1 MAIRI
6 KLTLSRLILGAGIVY
21 LGLQIPEEGLFNFAA
36 WIGRHGWIP
45 NFTVTAWIL
54 ALPYY
59 LLALSLAFFIY
70 RIDTEKFL
78 SVGLGIIVWGLL
90 DFLGFAGL
98 SLIYREYSPGLIASL
113 FFLPLALLAGRI
125 LRRQG
130 RLTPRLAVLASA
142 CGILIMALPMAISLG
157 VGQVFGI

>member
-1 MAIRI
+1 MAIRV
-6 KLTLSRLILGAGIVY
+6 KLTLNHLILGVGIVY

-36 WIGRHGWIP
+36 WIRRHGWIP
-45 NFTVTAWIL
+45 NFTVTAWLL
-54 ALPYY
+54 ALPYC

-70 RIDTEKFL
+70 RIDPEKFL

-98 SLIYREYSPGLIASL
+98 SLMNREYSPGLIASL
-113 FFLPLALLAGRI
+113 VFLPLALLAGRI

-130 RLTPRLAVLASA
+130 RLTPRLAGLASA
-142 CGILIMALPMAISLG
+142 CGILIMVLPLAISLA
-157 VGQVFGI
+157 VIQVFEI